1 MRKYASQSLVTH
13 LVRNQEVPR
22 GADLKMPS
30 AILTLRDHRDD
41 VNGCALSATLLA
53 TCSGDKTIRVY
64 SLGDFSELPFSPLSG
79 HGYGVH
85 WCCFSSCG
93 NYLASCSTDATVVI
107 WSMDTG
113 EIIFKYEH
121 PGRSPVRV
129 CALSPDSSLVLSC
142 ASDGTVALWDF
153 QSTSLRRTGEVT
165 EATVLACS
173 FTPCGQMFVT
183 GCTSGDLKIWDL
195 DLVQLHAQKVAH
207 DLGVSCCQCD
217 SIAHVDGETVKFRLV
232 SCGQDSLLK
241 IWIISQHAV
250 AGCRMQLLHS
260 LKAQSGP
267 VLSCAFSSDG
277 QLVASGSV
285 DKTLA
290 VYDAIQGVLL
300 HTLNQHERY
309 VTSCA
314 FSPSL
319 PYLASGSMD
328 KTVIVWRLGD
338 GDESGR
344 HDAEAAAAVCP
355 GRKRAAMGHS
365 RLLVRDWTEEHV
377 GAWLAEEGM
386 DELVSAFKSHNIDG
400 PELLSLTKDTLAKE
414 LHIGSL
420 GLRGKVLRKIE
431 ELRPSLDGSAAPDE
445 FLCPITQEVLKDP
458 VIAADGFS
466 YEREAIERWIG
477 TKNRTSPMTNLPL
490 PTTMLTPNR
499 MLKMAINRW
508 RASQ

>member
-1 MRKYASQSLVTH
+1 
-13 LVRNQEVPR
+13 
-22 GADLKMPS
+22 
-30 AILTLRDHRDD
+30 
-41 VNGCALSATLLA
+41 
-53 TCSGDKTIRVY
+53 
-64 SLGDFSELPFSPLSG
+64 
-79 HGYGVH
+79 
-85 WCCFSSCG
+85 
-93 NYLASCSTDATVVI
+93 
-107 WSMDTG
+107 
-113 EIIFKYEH
+113 
-121 PGRSPVRV
+121 
-129 CALSPDSSLVLSC
+129 
-142 ASDGTVALWDF
+142 
-153 QSTSLRRTGEVT
+153 
-165 EATVLACS
+165 
-173 FTPCGQMFVT
+173 MFVT
-183 GCTSGDLKIWDL
+183 GCTGGDLKIWDL

-217 SIAHVDGETVKFRLV
+217 PIAHV
-232 SCGQDSLLK
+232 
-241 IWIISQHAV
+241 
-250 AGCRMQLLHS
+250 GCRMQLLHS
-260 LKAQSGP
+260 LTAQSGP

-290 VYDAIQGVLL
+290 VYDAIRGVLL